1 MKRKSCNENYGEM
14 RSPKIF
20 PWSGPLLRSAS
31 VLILTDETDFARLLT
46 ACWQAEKHAPG
57 ITVLGS
63 DLWKDHE
70 TVSHDLVVVG
80 PLRDGKLSEIL
91 RSLEP
96 AAALILCAPADS
108 RELNHLRGKYPRLVH
123 VPLREDWTQTL
134 LLVAGESL
142 RRTEALRVAR
152 QAESKAARNEQYA
165 TLGRY
170 MTDMKHS
177 VSNALTSMIG
187 NAELLL
193 LEPGQLSK
201 QSLAQIKTIHSM
213 ALRINEIMQRFSSL
227 ASEMRESENASQ
239 AETEEA
245 PGAASR
251 RR

>member
-1 MKRKSCNENYGEM
+1 
-14 RSPKIF
+14 
-20 PWSGPLLRSAS
+20 LRSAS

-63 DLWKDHE
+63 DLWREHE
-70 TVSHDLVVVG
+70 PLPHDLVVVG
-80 PLRDGKLSEIL
+80 PLRDGRLSEIL

-96 AAALILCAPADS
+96 AKALILCAPADS
-108 RELNHLRGKYPRLVH
+108 RELSYLRTKYPRLVH

-142 RRTEALRVAR
+142 RRTEALRLAR
-152 QAESKAARNEQYA
+152 QAENKAARNEQYA

-177 VSNALTSMIG
+177 VNNALTSMIG

-213 ALRINEIMQRFSSL
+213 AMRINEIMQRFSSL
-227 ASEMRESENASQ
+227 ASEMREAENASQ
-239 AETEEA
+239 AETEDA
-245 PGAASR
+245 SAAHAR